1 MRKGRKWKRLL
12 SVILAASV
20 INTTL
25 CSSVVTATG
34 NPQSGES
41 VVYYDA
47 ENNTEESLVQDNGQK
62 EKDTSSSADSN
73 DTAATKDTSN
83 APETSETDNTKNDG
97 SSDGEKK
104 DSAPTTTDSN
114 DTQKDK
120 NEKDISNLYE
130 NGQIKI
136 YNLDQL
142 QAVGTD
148 TEIREGDAQTDTF
161 GTGETL
167 TDEEGNALTYAADGT
182 YTLMNDIALDSA
194 NLLYST
200 NIKED
205 IIRFTLA
212 IMSMAFTSRLCV

>member
-1 MRKGRKWKRLL
+1 MEEAAF
-12 SVILAASV
+12 SYIAASV

-41 VVYYDA
+41 VVYYGA

-73 DTAATKDTSN
+73 DTAAAKDTSN

-114 DTQKDK
+114 DTQRIKMK
-120 NEKDISNLYE
+120 KIS
-130 NGQIKI
+130 
-136 YNLDQL
+136 
-142 QAVGTD
+142 AVCMKTP
-148 TEIREGDAQTDTF
+148 
-161 GTGETL
+161 
-167 TDEEGNALTYAADGT
+167 
-182 YTLMNDIALDSA
+182 
-194 NLLYST
+194 
-200 NIKED
+200 
-205 IIRFTLA
+205 
-212 IMSMAFTSRLCV
+212 RLRSITWIS